1 MSGRGF
7 FSALLAGLLV
17 QCVHRPVT
25 VEPLPTVPPML
36 RAAVPVPEKRALP
49 EWGDVFAPTWQRED
63 AGPKRALVHGAEMHV
78 FDALAEGRRVEVV
91 LVVFDDRHLTLRVVD
106 QPDANAGAGRV
117 RGIAQELDAAACI
130 NGGFFHP
137 DFTPLG
143 LFTADGR
150 STGRLARTSLV
161 SGAVVVRGG
170 RPALVWNA
178 EAGGHEGAVQVLQAG
193 PRLVHE
199 GRAVP
204 GLDRVKQ
211 AARSFVLHDGGHRW
225 ALGTARDCSLLELGE
240 ILVTAGVLPEL
251 KAWRAL
257 NLDGGRS
264 TALCARFA
272 EGGELCRPGWRT
284 VRNYL
289 AVVPH

>member
-1 MSGRGF
+1 MSGRGLF
-7 FSALLAGLLV
+7 FVLPALLLA
-17 QCVHRPVT
+17 QCAHQPVRL
-25 VEPLPTVPPML
+25 EPPSDLPPFS
-36 RAAVPVPEKRALP
+36 RAAEPAPEKRALP
-49 EWGDVFAPTWQRED
+49 EWGDVFASAWRREG
-63 AGPKRALVHGAEMHV
+63 AGERRALAHGAELRI
-78 FDALAEGRRVEVV
+78 FDAAAESRRVEMT
-91 LVVFDDRHLTLRVVD
+91 LVVFDDRQLTLRVVD
-106 QPDANAGAGRV
+106 QPDAHAGAGRV
-117 RGIAQELDAAACI
+117 RGIARELDAAACI

-143 LFTADGR
+143 LFIADGR
-150 STGRLARTSLV
+150 STGRVARTSLV
-161 SGAVVVRGG
+161 SGAVVMREGA
-170 RPALVWNA
+170 PALVWNA
-178 EAGGHEGAVQVLQAG
+178 EAGGHEGAAQALQAG

-225 ALGTARDCSLLELGE
+225 ALGTARDCSLAELGE
-240 ILVTAGVLPEL
+240 ILATEGLLPEL

-272 EGGELCRPGWRT
+272 GGGELCRPGWRT

-289 AVVPH
+289 AVVPR